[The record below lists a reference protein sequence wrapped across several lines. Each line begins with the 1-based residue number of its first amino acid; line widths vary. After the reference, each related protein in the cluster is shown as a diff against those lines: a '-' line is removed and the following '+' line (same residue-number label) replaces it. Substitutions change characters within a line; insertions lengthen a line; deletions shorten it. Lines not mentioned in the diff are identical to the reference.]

1 MPLINNH
8 VLMSDANNFSADQPI
23 NPYYHNQTVDLA
35 AAINEHSTIADLLIK
50 AGVKVTKVPSPP
62 GCQDGVYTANWALV
76 KGDKA
81 VLARLPNAR
90 QSEEDYAEK
99 ILTGLGKTVIRVPDG
114 LKFSGQGDAL
124 ACGNYLF
131 CGSDYRSD
139 IAAQKFAAEALGYD
153 RIQLQT
159 VPQLNEQG
167 LPVINDVSGWAD
179 SYFYDIDL
187 ALAVIKAPDGNQKGL
202 IAYCPEAFS
211 ANSRELL
218 SAITDLDK
226 IEVSL
231 DEAKTAFATNLV
243 STGEVVIMGGRAP
256 KLANDLTRRGL
267 TVWSPRPDI
276 TELAKGGGFIR
287 CITLTVD

>member
-1 MPLINNH
+1 
-8 VLMSDANNFSADQPI
+8 MSDANNFSADQPI

-35 AAINEHSTIADLLIK
+35 ATVNEHSTIADLLAK

-90 QSEEDYAEK
+90 QAEEDYAEK
-99 ILTGLGKTVIRVPDG
+99 ILTDLGKHVIHVPDG

-131 CGSDYRSD
+131 CGSGYRSD
-139 IAAQKFAAEALGYD
+139 SAAQKFAAEALGYD
-153 RIQLQT
+153 LIQLQT

-167 LPVINDVSGWAD
+167 LPVINAISGWAD

-187 ALAVIKAPDGNQKGL
+187 ALAVIKAPSNNQKGL
-202 IAYCPEAFS
+202 IAYCPEAFT
-211 ANSRELL
+211 AQSRELL
-218 SAITDLDK
+218 SAISDIDK

-231 DEAKTAFATNLV
+231 DEAKRAFATNLV
-243 STGEVVIMGGRAP
+243 STGEIVIMGGQAP
-256 KLANDLTRRGL
+256 KLASNLTDHGL
-267 TVWSPRPDI
+267 TVWSPRPDV

-287 CITLTVD
+287 CISLTIN